1 MMKGIAAVFG
11 AAIIMIALG
20 GYFAG
25 DYVQTKYWDV
35 KYGDHYQLQFPEY
48 TRNHIS
54 NYRTFA
60 TECMVKIKNLGGIHQ
75 VKYGGPGLEG
85 DLGIRVWVD
94 EKNGPTIDIIEMNI
108 NKYAWEFYL
117 KEKGQ

>member
-1 MMKGIAAVFG
+1 MKGIAAVLG
-11 AAIIMIALG
+11 TAIIMIALG

-35 KYGDHYQLQFPEY
+35 KYGDHHQLQFPEF
-48 TRNHIS
+48 THVHIA

-60 TECMVKIKNLGGIHQ
+60 TECMVKIKRLGGIHQ

-94 EKNGPTIDIIEMNI
+94 ERSGPNIDIIQMNI
-108 NKYAWEFYL
+108 DKWALEYYL
-117 KEKGQ
+117 KDKGQ